1 MNSACIEL
9 KNISYAYEEKK
20 ILDGFSIQFPEGKT
34 TAIMAPSG
42 KGKTTLLHL
51 IAGLLTPLEG
61 RVVFSKPNPRISM
74 VFQENRLVESARV
87 FQNIKLVNPG
97 LSKEEITALLSSLE
111 LEDCYSKKAEN
122 LSGGQAR
129 RLAIARALACQ
140 YDILLLDEPFT
151 GLDEETKY
159 KVMKCLKD
167 KTKGKTVLLVT
178 HSKEEAEFFSSRIE
192 LLKNLT
198 A

>member
-20 ILDGFSIQFPEGKT
+20 ILDVFSIQFPEGET

-51 IAGLLTPLEG
+51 IAGLLTPQDG

-87 FQNIKLVNPG
+87 FQNIKLVNRIG
-97 LSKEEITALLSSLE
+97 LT
-111 LEDCYSKKAEN
+111 
-122 LSGGQAR
+122 
-129 RLAIARALACQ
+129 
-140 YDILLLDEPFT
+140 
-151 GLDEETKY
+151 
-159 KVMKCLKD
+159 
-167 KTKGKTVLLVT
+167 
-178 HSKEEAEFFSSRIE
+178 
-192 LLKNLT
+192 
-198 A
+198 